1 MILENLYIHIFLLFL
16 VVITSVFAVSHFR
29 IIRGAIL
36 LGAVSFLIS
45 IILFMLKAPIAA
57 MFELSVCAGLITVI
71 FISVI
76 SITNPPYI
84 DQRKQNRISMWKK
97 IIALLSIILICGICI
112 YLLDEKNIAFI
123 PVMQSASASLTTKD
137 SLWNMRHVDLIGQAL
152 ILLTGIFAVVV
163 LFKKGK
169 DEK

>member
-1 MILENLYIHIFLLFL
+1 MENLYIHIILL
-16 VVITSVFAVSHFR
+16 VSIVITSIFAVSHFR

-36 LGAVSFLIS
+36 LGIVSFLVS
-45 IILFMLKAPIAA
+45 ICLFLLKVPIAS

-76 SITNPPYI
+76 SLTNPPYI
-84 DQRKQNRISMWKK
+84 EQRKLNALTMTKK
-97 IIALLSIILICGICI
+97 VIALFCIVVVCGLFI
-112 YLLDEKNIAFI
+112 YLLDEKNISFI
-123 PVMQSASASLTTKD
+123 PVMHNTEKIISTRE

-169 DEK
+169 EEK